1 MPEEQERFGNTTPKK
16 LGGKWEVGKY
26 KL

>member
-16 LGGKWEVGKY
+16 LGGNWEVGKY

>member
-1 MPEEQERFGNTTPKK
+1 MSEEQERFGNTTPKK

-26 KL
+26 GL